1 MSSPRYLTKS
11 RFKLAAECPT
21 KLFYT
26 GKPQLYRNLK
36 QEDSFLAML
45 ADGGYQVGELAKCF
59 YPTGIEIS
67 FPNNAEAEAQ
77 TLEWLKQDK
86 VVLFEPA
93 IRFENLF
100 VRADI
105 LVKDGNHFQLIEVKA
120 KSYNSSNPQIVGA
133 NGDLLSGM
141 RPYIEDVAFQAHVLR
156 SALQTLCPG
165 AQVRSYL
172 MMPDKSVKAAVS
184 GLNQL
189 FKIERANGRA
199 KVVFSSTSS
208 PLAKQLASTPGHLP
222 LLALV
227 PVDEYV
233 DKVMQ
238 DGVRYMS
245 FKAPLPQLAT
255 EWAEAYK
262 HDRKIDPTPG
272 KHCGKCEF
280 KTRPQDGLLSGFE
293 ECWQQT
299 YGLSP
304 SQLAEGTVLDIY
316 NFRRKDQLISDGT
329 VLLSKAG
336 GAIEIVDAR
345 PELSL
350 SERQWM
356 QVKGIPPE
364 EDRGGFWMADEVMRQ
379 EMRTWQYPYHF
390 IDFETSTVAIPFHAG
405 MRPYEAV
412 AFQFSHHVMQADGS
426 VAHVGEFLMTDP
438 VVFPNFEFARA
449 LKAELEGDGGTVFMW
464 SPHENTILNKVA
476 GQLAECLEGGAP
488 DDALEL
494 IEFVRTLTTGG
505 SRAMVDLCALSKRA
519 YFAEGIKG
527 SSSIKKVLPSVMK
540 WSGELKRLYSGE
552 VYGAVAAE
560 GQDVVAKQAAIPSKN
575 FKNFALWV
583 PSASDPSVPLE
594 PYDLLRLESEDL
606 LGEGLMA
613 GEDPDVLAITEGGAA
628 ATAYARL
635 QFEDVDEVERRMIRE
650 ALLRYCELDT
660 LAMVMIVQGWQ
671 EAVGE
676 MGAVKQLGSDQ
687 H

>member
-1 MSSPRYLTKS
+1 MSNFLLGNFVMSSVRYLTKS

-21 KLFYT
+21 KLFYA

-59 YPTGIEIS
+59 YPTGVEIS
-67 FPNNAEAEAQ
+67 SPNNEDAEAQ

-165 AQVRSYL
+165 AQVKSYL

-199 KVVFSSTSS
+199 KVTAS
-208 PLAKQLASTPGHLP
+208 PLAKQLASMPGLQP

-227 PVDEYV
+227 LVDEYV

-262 HDRKIDPTPG
+262 HDRKIDPMPG

-293 ECWQQT
+293 ECWHQK
-299 YGLSP
+299 YGLTP

-316 NFRRKDQLISDGT
+316 NFRRKDQLISDGK
-329 VLLSKAG
+329 VLLSNAG

-356 QVKGIPPE
+356 QVNGIPPE
-364 EDRGGFWMADEVMRQ
+364 EDRGGFWMADGVMRQ

-449 LKAELEGDGGTVFMW
+449 LRAELEGDGGTVFMW
-464 SPHENTILNKVA
+464 SPHETTILNKVA
-476 GQLAECLEGGAP
+476 GQLEGCLERGAP

-519 YFAEGIKG
+519 YFAAGIKG

-540 WSGELKRLYSGE
+540 WSGVLRDLYSGE
-552 VYGAVAAE
+552 VYGSS
-560 GQDVVAKQAAIPSKN
+560 IPSKN
-575 FKNFALWV
+575 FKNFAWWV

-594 PYDLLRLESEDL
+594 PYDLLRLEGEDL

-635 QFEDVDEVERRMIRE
+635 QFEDVDELERRMIRE

-660 LAMVMIVQGWQ
+660 LAMVMIVQAWR
-671 EAVGE
+671 ENVGE
-676 MGAVKQLGSDQ
+676 ATV
-687 H
+687 

>member
-1 MSSPRYLTKS
+1 MRSPRYLTKS

-59 YPTGIEIS
+59 YPTGVEIS
-67 FPNNAEAEAQ
+67 SPNNAEAEAQ

-120 KSYNSSNPQIVGA
+120 KSYNSSDPKIVGA

-165 AQVRSYL
+165 AQVKSYL

-199 KVVFSSTSS
+199 KVTAS
-208 PLAKQLASTPGHLP
+208 PLAKQLASTPGLQS

-245 FKAPLPQLAT
+245 FNAPLPQLAT

-262 HDRKIDPTPG
+262 HDRKIDPMPG

-293 ECWQQT
+293 ECWQQK
-299 YGLSP
+299 YGLTP

-329 VLLSKAG
+329 VLLSNAG

-356 QVKGIPPE
+356 QVNGIPPE

-412 AFQFSHHVMQADGS
+412 AFQFSHHVMRADGT
-426 VAHVGEFLMTDP
+426 VAHVGEFLLTDP

-449 LKAELEGDGGTVFMW
+449 LRAELDKDEGTVFMW
-464 SPHENTILNKVA
+464 SPHENTILNKIV
-476 GQLAECLEGGAP
+476 GQLALALEGGSYGEGVGAP
-488 DDALEL
+488 EDAEGLVSFL
-494 IEFVRTLTTGG
+494 RSLVTGG
-505 SRAMVDLCALSKRA
+505 SRQMVDLCALSRRA

-527 SSSIKKVLPSVMK
+527 SSSIKKVLPSLMK
-540 WSGELKRLYSGE
+540 RSALLKGLYSGR
-552 VYGAVAAE
+552 VYGGSGSALTGGMV
-560 GQDVVAKQAAIPSKN
+560 SKN
-575 FKNFALWV
+575 FKDFAWWV
-583 PSASDPSVPLE
+583 AEASDASVPVE
-594 PYDLLRLESEDL
+594 PYELLRRYGADL
-606 LGEGLMA
+606 LGEEVRA
-613 GEDPDVLAITEGGAA
+613 GEDPDELAITEGGAA

-635 QFEDVDEVERRMIRE
+635 QVEGVDAVTRLRIRE
-650 ALLRYCELDT
+650 ALLRYCDLDT
-660 LAMVMIVQGWQ
+660 LAMVMILQGW
-671 EAVGE
+671 VGVLE
-676 MGAVKQLGSDQ
+676 QLGSQ
-687 H
+687 

>member
-1 MSSPRYLTKS
+1 MP
-11 RFKLAAECPT
+11 
-21 KLFYT
+21 
-26 GKPQLYRNLK
+26 G
-36 QEDSFLAML
+36 
-45 ADGGYQVGELAKCF
+45 
-59 YPTGIEIS
+59 
-67 FPNNAEAEAQ
+67 
-77 TLEWLKQDK
+77 
-86 VVLFEPA
+86 
-93 IRFENLF
+93 
-100 VRADI
+100 
-105 LVKDGNHFQLIEVKA
+105 
-120 KSYNSSNPQIVGA
+120 
-133 NGDLLSGM
+133 
-141 RPYIEDVAFQAHVLR
+141 
-156 SALQTLCPG
+156 LQ
-165 AQVRSYL
+165 
-172 MMPDKSVKAAVS
+172 
-184 GLNQL
+184 
-189 FKIERANGRA
+189 
-199 KVVFSSTSS
+199 
-208 PLAKQLASTPGHLP
+208 P

-238 DGVRYMS
+238 DGVHYMS
-245 FKAPLPQLAT
+245 FNAPLPQLAT

-293 ECWQQT
+293 ECWQQK
-299 YGLSP
+299 YGLTP
-304 SQLAEGTVLDIY
+304 SQLSEGTVLDIY

-329 VLLSKAG
+329 VLLSKACH
-336 GAIEIVDAR
+336 AIEIVDAR

-356 QVKGIPPE
+356 QVNGIPPE

-390 IDFETSTVAIPFHAG
+390 IDFETSTVAIPFHKG
-405 MRPYEAV
+405 MRPYEPV
-412 AFQFSHHVMQADGS
+412 AFQFSHHLMQADGS

-449 LKAELEGDGGTVFMW
+449 LRAELEGDGGTVFMW
-464 SPHENTILNKVA
+464 SPHENTILNKIG
-476 GQLAECLEGGAP
+476 GQLEGCLEGSSYGSGVGGASEGGASE
-488 DDALEL
+488 DALEL

-527 SSSIKKVLPSVMK
+527 SSSIKKVLPSVMR
-540 WSGELKRLYSGE
+540 WSGVLRSLYSGS
-552 VYGAVAAE
+552 VYGGVAAE

-575 FKNFALWV
+575 FKNFAWWV

-594 PYDLLRLESEDL
+594 PYDLLRLDGEDL
-606 LGEGLMA
+606 LGEGLMP

-660 LAMVMIVQGWQ
+660 LAMVMIVQAWQ

-676 MGAVKQLGSDQ
+676 ASV
-687 H
+687 